1 MTDPIE
7 LTAAQKATI
16 AACRRYHA
24 EGATPAEL
32 RMLYPAAAVEIVL
45 KEAAKK

>member
-1 MTDPIE
+1 MTD
-7 LTAAQKATI
+7 AQKAII
-16 AACRRYHA
+16 AACRRYH
-24 EGATPAEL
+24 EQGATPAEL